1 MLIEHSPEVKA
12 FYEELLGP
20 LLSYENGEELIR
32 TLYAYFERNG
42 NLKKT
47 ANALYIHRNT
57 LLYRLERIQ
66 EITGLNLDNPETRL
80 ALQLTLR
87 IHKMLGV
94 RR

>member
-1 MLIEHSPEVKA
+1 M
-12 FYEELLGP
+12 
-20 LLSYENGEELIR
+20 IR
-32 TLYAYFERNG
+32 TLEAYFERHG

-66 EITGLNLDNPETRL
+66 DITGLDLNNPETRL

-87 IHKMLGV
+87 IHKMLGNNQPA
-94 RR
+94 